1 MKHLPNIIS
10 IIRLVLISFIAFF
23 LLKGTVLSSW
33 IAMFLFLIG
42 IFSDFL
48 DGYLARKLNAVSNIG
63 KILDAT
69 VDKVFFFGL
78 LICFILEGT
87 FSLKWLWALLAIHC
101 IRDVGVTYIRMIL
114 TKKDIYLGASSMGK
128 FKTVLQFVFLFL
140 GMCLVLLESY
150 IAQSAYGLEAWL
162 DFIKLSA
169 YLIYIVSI
177 ILSSISGIAY
187 LNLYLKH
194 QNNHES

>member
-1 MKHLPNIIS
+1 
-10 IIRLVLISFIAFF
+10 
-23 LLKGTVLSSW
+23 
-33 IAMFLFLIG
+33 MFLFLIG

-78 LICFILEGT
+78 LICFIYEGT

-150 IAQSAYGLEAWL
+150 IAQSAYGLEAWI

-177 ILSSISGIAY
+177 ILCSVSGIAY

>member
-10 IIRLVLISFIAFF
+10 IIRLVLISFIAFY

-33 IAMFLFLIG
+33 IAMVLFLVG
-42 IFSDFL
+42 IFSDYL
-48 DGYLARKLNAVSNIG
+48 DGYLARRLNAVTNLG

-87 FSLKWLWALLAIHC
+87 FLLKWLWALLLLHSV
-101 IRDVGVTYIRMIL
+101 RDIAVTYIRMVL
-114 TKKDIYLGASSMGK
+114 TKKQVYLGASSMGK
-128 FKTVLQFVFLFL
+128 FKTVLQFTFLFL

-150 IAQSAYGLEAWL
+150 SVHSAYDLQTWSNYIRIA
-162 DFIKLSA
+162 A
-169 YLIYIVSI
+169 YLFYFVSI
-177 ILSSISGIAY
+177 IFSSISGISY

-194 QNNHES
+194 TKNHEV

>member
-78 LICFILEGT
+78 LICFFLEGT

-114 TKKDIYLGASSMGK
+114 TKKDVYLGASSMGK

-140 GMCLVLLESY
+140 GMCLVMLESY

-162 DFIKLSA
+162 GFIKLSA

-177 ILSSISGIAY
+177 ILSSVSGISY

-194 QNNHES
+194 QKNDES